1 MIVFDL
7 ICLDSGETFEA
18 WFRSNA
24 DFDEQRGSGLV
35 ECPFCQSANVAKAPM
50 APSVPRKTAADPLA
64 KLAAIQAEALKDSR
78 WVGDEFAETA
88 RAMHSGEIEREQ
100 VHGNATLEQA
110 RTLADEGVPV
120 MPLPLPV
127 TPPNQLN

>member
-35 ECPFCQSANVAKAPM
+35 ECPFCKSANVAKAPM